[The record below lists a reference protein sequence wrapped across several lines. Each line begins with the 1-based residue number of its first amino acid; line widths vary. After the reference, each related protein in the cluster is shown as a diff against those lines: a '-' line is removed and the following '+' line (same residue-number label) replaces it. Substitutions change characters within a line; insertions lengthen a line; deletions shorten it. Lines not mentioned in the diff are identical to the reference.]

1 MDLLHLFAAIYIAYL
16 ASRHMGF
23 KGLLSQVIVFVIVWM
38 FLPNLFH
45 EAQAQ
50 LAVAEFPSSLSVQLW
65 QLGAIA
71 GLVAVVVGYL
81 RFRRQRASFTHKPD
95 TSIKQRLDR

>member
-1 MDLLHLFAAIYIAYL
+1 MELLRLVAAVYVAYL
-16 ASRHMGF
+16 ASRHLGF
-23 KGLLSQVIVFVIVWM
+23 KGLLSQVVVFVIIWM

-45 EAQAQ
+45 EANTQ
-50 LAVAEFPSSLSVQLW
+50 LAVAEFPSTLSVQLW
-65 QLGAIA
+65 QLGAIV